1 MVEVEREMSCAAHV
15 CVVIYVCMAQ
25 RERCFDH
32 AMQGGNKGKRIAYR
46 V

>member
-25 RERCFDH
+25 REG
-32 AMQGGNKGKRIAYR
+32 ALTMQCKVATKGS